1 MNTRRLREPVG
12 GGTTARAALLVAL
25 VASLGALAASPLARA
40 APANAVPPGAAA
52 PGAPSAAVDGA
63 ANPPSAAKPHD
74 PQARPPITGR
84 LGVVTSLHPLSS
96 MAGMRLLLAG
106 GNAFDAAIAAAIAT
120 TVVDPK
126 DSTLGGQGFATVY
139 VARERAVRALNFYGV
154 APRAATVERLAGKPY
169 KMGYLSTPVPS
180 NLKGYEALHRRHGS
194 RPWAE
199 VLQPA
204 IELAEQGFLVTDEF
218 VGILG
223 VHEKELRQFPSTA
236 RVFFPEGRMPRVGE
250 VFRQPDLARTLKRIA
265 AEGADVFYKGE
276 IARGIARFYAD
287 NGGILAYE
295 DLANYEAS
303 WVEPISVDYRGY
315 QVYTQPP
322 NSSGIAVLMQLRLL
336 EGFDLKALG
345 HNTPAYLHV
354 IGEVQRLAIADRNRY
369 VADPEFVSI
378 PLSRLLSRE
387 YAAERRKL
395 VSMDST
401 LPVVPPPVEADAGGK
416 PRRGAVL
423 RAPRGAKPD
432 KANTTHLTVVDAA
445 GNMVALTQTLGA
457 WYGSGV
463 VAADTGVLFSNQ
475 LRHLHTEA
483 DSPSKLAPGRRPRS
497 NQSPLIVLKD
507 GQPWLAIGTP
517 GSDGIWQRLAQV
529 MANIVDFGMDV
540 QSAVA
545 APRMIY
551 GGYQETGTQV
561 PPKFDI
567 EDRIAPETVAALRAQ
582 GYELDVIPSDEGSV
596 NGVMRDLASGFM
608 TGGADPRRLGTEDGW
623 WGPVASVYAIGW

>member
-1 MNTRRLREPVG
+1 MLC
-12 GGTTARAALLVAL
+12 LLVAGT
-25 VASLGALAASPLARA
+25 VLAED
-40 APANAVPPGAAA
+40 APRDEQ
-52 PGAPSAAVDGA
+52 S
-63 ANPPSAAKPHD
+63 
-74 PQARPPITGR
+74 RPPVTGR
-84 LGVVTSLHPLSS
+84 VGVVTSLHPLSS

-106 GNAFDAAIAAAIAT
+106 GNAFDAAVATAIAT

-126 DSTLGGQGFATVY
+126 NSTIGGQGFATVY
-139 VARERAVRALNFYGV
+139 VAKERAVRALNFYGV
-154 APRAATVERLAGKPY
+154 APRAATIERLADKPY
-169 KMGYLSTPVPS
+169 KKGYLSTPVPS
-180 NLKGYEALHRRHGS
+180 NLKGYEALHRKYGV

-199 VLQPA
+199 VVQPA
-204 IELAEQGFLVTDEF
+204 IELAELGFLVTEEF

-223 VHEKELRQFPSTA
+223 VHARELREFPST
-236 RVFFPEGRMPRVGE
+236 RRTFFPEDRLPRVGE
-250 VFRQPDLARTLKRIA
+250 IFRQPDLARTLKRIA
-265 AEGADVFYKGE
+265 ADGADVFYSGE
-276 IARGIARFYAD
+276 IARNIARFYAD

-295 DLANYEAS
+295 DLANYQAS
-303 WVEPISVDYRGY
+303 WVEPIHVDYRGY

-345 HNTPAYLHV
+345 HNSAAYLHL

-369 VADPEFVSI
+369 VADPEFVAV

-395 VSMDST
+395 ISADRTM
-401 LPVVPPPVEADAGGK
+401 PAVPSPDQTATRK
-416 PRRGAVL
+416 PE
-423 RAPRGAKPD
+423 KS
-432 KANTTHLTVVDAA
+432 NTTHLTVVDAA

-497 NQSPLIVLKD
+497 NQSPLIVLKN

-529 MANIVDFGMDV
+529 IANLVDFNMDI
-540 QSAVA
+540 QAAVA

-551 GGYQETGTQV
+551 GGYQETGTAV
-561 PPKFDI
+561 PPKFDV
-567 EDRIAPETVAALRAQ
+567 EDRIASDVIAALRARS
-582 GYELDVIPSDEGSV
+582 YEINVIPSDEGSV
-596 NGVMRDLASGFM
+596 NGIVRDLRTGFM
-608 TGGADPRRLGTEDGW
+608 SGGADPRRLGTEDGW
-623 WGPVASVYAIGW
+623 WGPVSSVYAVGW

>member
-1 MNTRRLREPVG
+1 MSRI
-12 GGTTARAALLVAL
+12 ARCATVLALCAIPFGN
-25 VASLGALAASPLARA
+25 ASADL
-40 APANAVPPGAAA
+40 NAAA
-52 PGAPSAAVDGA
+52 NGNATTDAPPLLPRDE
-63 ANPPSAAKPHD
+63 
-74 PQARPPITGR
+74 QTRPPVTGR
-84 LGVVTSLHPLSS
+84 VGVVTSLHPLSS

-106 GNAFDAAIAAAIAT
+106 GNAFDAAVAAALAT

-126 DSTLGGQGFATVY
+126 NSTIGGQGFATVY

-169 KMGYLSTPVPS
+169 KTGYLSTPVPS
-180 NLKGYEALHRRHGS
+180 NLKGYEALQRKYGA
-194 RPWAE
+194 RPWAD

-204 IELAEQGFLVTDEF
+204 IELAEQGFLVTEEF

-223 VHEKELRQFPSTA
+223 VHEKELRSYPSTA
-236 RVFFPEGRMPRVGE
+236 RVYFPEGRIPRIGE
-250 VFRQPDLARTLKRIA
+250 VFRQPDLARTLKSIA
-265 AEGADVFYKGE
+265 AEGADVFYKGTLAQR
-276 IARGIARFYAD
+276 IAEFYGA

-295 DLANYEAS
+295 DLAGYDAA

-336 EGFDLKALG
+336 EGFDLAALG
-345 HNTPAYLHV
+345 HNSGAYLHL

-369 VADPEFVSI
+369 VADPEFVAV
-378 PLSRLLSRE
+378 PMQRLLSRE

-395 VSMDST
+395 ISAERTM
-401 LPVVPPPVEADAGGK
+401 PVVPPPASTAAGV
-416 PRRGAVL
+416 AT
-423 RAPRGAKPD
+423 APSASTKPD

-483 DSPSKLAPGRRPRS
+483 DSPSRLGPGRRPRS

-507 GQPWLAIGTP
+507 GQPWLAMGTP

-529 MANIVDFGMDV
+529 LANLIDFRMDV
-540 QSAVA
+540 QSAVT

-551 GGYQETGTQV
+551 GGFQETGTTV
-561 PPKFDI
+561 PPKFAV
-567 EDRIAPETVAALRAQ
+567 EDRVAPEAIAALRAR
-582 GYELDVIPSDEGSV
+582 GYEIDVIPSDEGSV
-596 NGVMRDLASGFM
+596 NGIVRDPKTGFM
-608 TGGADPRRLGTEDGW
+608 SGGADPRRLGSEGDW
-623 WGPVASVYAIGW
+623 WGPVASVYAVGW

>member
-1 MNTRRLREPVG
+1 MAERPAPVD
-12 GGTTARAALLVAL
+12 
-25 VASLGALAASPLARA
+25 S
-40 APANAVPPGAAA
+40 APR
-52 PGAPSAAVDGA
+52 DELT
-63 ANPPSAAKPHD
+63 
-74 PQARPPITGR
+74 RPPVTGR
-84 LGVVTSLHPLSS
+84 VGVVTSLHPLSS

-106 GNAFDAAIAAAIAT
+106 GNAFDAAVAAAVAT

-126 DSTLGGQGFATVY
+126 NSTIGGQGFATVY
-139 VARERAVRALNFYGV
+139 VAKERAVRALNFYGV
-154 APRAATVERLAGKPY
+154 APRAATIERLACKPY

-180 NLKGYEALHRRHGS
+180 NLKGYAELHRKYGV

-204 IELAEQGFLVTDEF
+204 IELAEQGFLVTEEF

-223 VHEKELRQFPSTA
+223 VHEQELRSYPSTK
-236 RVFFPEGRMPRVGE
+236 RTFFPQDRLPRVSE

-265 AEGADVFYKGE
+265 SDGADVFYKGD
-276 IARGIARFYAD
+276 IARRIADFYAA

-295 DLANYEAS
+295 DLAAYEAS

-322 NSSGIAVLMQLRLL
+322 NSSGVAVLMQLRLL

-345 HNTPAYLHV
+345 HNSGAYLHL

-369 VADPEFVSI
+369 VADPEFVAV
-378 PLSRLLSRE
+378 PMARLLSRE

-395 VSMDST
+395 ISPDTTM
-401 LPVVPPPVEADAGGK
+401 PVVPPPSDAAV
-416 PRRGAVL
+416 PRRGKPAPGA
-423 RAPRGAKPD
+423 RASKPD
-432 KANTTHLTVVDAA
+432 KVNTTHLTVVDAA

-483 DSPSKLAPGRRPRS
+483 DSPSKLGPGRRPRS
-497 NQSPLIVLKD
+497 NQSPLIVLKN
-507 GQPWLAIGTP
+507 GEPWLAIGTP

-529 MANIVDFGMDV
+529 IANIVDFGMDV
-540 QSAVA
+540 QGAVT

-551 GGYQETGTQV
+551 GGYQETGTDV
-561 PPKFDI
+561 PPKFDV
-567 EDRIAPETVAALRAQ
+567 EERVDPATIAELRRR
-582 GYELDVIPSDEGSV
+582 GYEINVIPSDEGSV
-596 NGVMRDLASGFM
+596 NGVTRDPSTGFM
-608 TGGADPRRLGTEDGW
+608 SGGADPRRLGSEDGW
-623 WGPVASVYAIGW
+623 WGPVSSVYAVGW